1 MKVEGGRMNNAR
13 EEMLGKV
20 RSALRRTADSPVA
33 TIPATARIAP
43 RAAGDAKAELNL
55 LFTEIEKL
63 GGRTRRITSAAD
75 RRTAL
80 QELVEQESIKKAV
93 LWQTPEF
100 KRLKIAETLSAC
112 GVEIISPYA
121 PNREV
126 AECDL
131 GVTGADFALPETGTL
146 VLRSSIERPR
156 TASLL
161 PRVHL
166 ALIRP
171 TCLRADLHQVFEEA
185 QHAGYFVFVTGPSRT
200 ADIELTV
207 TVGVHG
213 PKTLC
218 VMLLP

>member
-1 MKVEGGRMNNAR
+1 MMTTTAR
-13 EEMLGKV
+13 DEMLGKV
-20 RSALRRTADSPVA
+20 RAALKRNASSGVA
-33 TIPATARIAP
+33 AIPAMARIAP
-43 RAAGDAKAELNL
+43 RVAKNAEAELAS
-55 LFTEIEKL
+55 FFSEVESL
-63 GGRTRRITSAAD
+63 GGKTKRLENQAD
-75 RRTAL
+75 LATAL
-80 QELVEQESIKKAV
+80 RELVAVEAIKKATV
-93 LWQTPEF
+93 WQTAE
-100 KRLKIAETLSAC
+100 LKALGVEDTLRSI
-112 GVEIISPYA
+112 GVEIVSPYLS
-121 PNREV
+121 NRAV

-146 VLRSSIERPR
+146 VLRSSLEQPR
-156 TASLL
+156 TVSLL

-166 ALIRP
+166 ALLRS

-185 QHAGYFVFVTGPSRT
+185 KQDRYFVFVTGPSRT